1 MYPKHDPRSTSS
13 NPSFETRE
21 SQISRLR
28 DAKRATSWHRHFGNS
43 RFLAA
48 ASRVLAVVALAA
60 PAIGC
65 VGGPIYVDERFTEE
79 EEKEIQ
85 AAADVWAAATNGRGA
100 VDLVFGQRVDL
111 NDTGR
116 RVMVR
121 AGGRAAENAFEL
133 FREGDPGGR
142 HERWDAEV
150 IVIVPERM
158 VGIDMK
164 YVVIHELGHHFG
176 VHHVADETAIMYF
189 QPNPKSAHC
198 LTREDLR
205 AFCGANACNPEAMN
219 ACDDKGSVLR

>member
-1 MYPKHDPRSTSS
+1 MYPKHDLHSTSP
-13 NPSFETRE
+13 NLSFETRE
-21 SQISRLR
+21 SQPPRLR
-28 DAKRATSWHRHFGNS
+28 SAKRATTWCRQFIS
-43 RFLAA
+43 RFLADSGRALGVFALTAFA
-48 ASRVLAVVALAA
+48 A
-60 PAIGC
+60 GC
-65 VGGPIYVDERFTEE
+65 VGGPIYVDERFTPE

-85 AAADVWAAATNGRGA
+85 AAADVWSAATNGKGN
-100 VDLVFGQRVDL
+100 VDLIFGQRVDL
-111 NDTGR
+111 RDTHR

-121 AGGRAAENAFEL
+121 AGGRAAENAYEL

-142 HERWDAEV
+142 HESWDSEV

-198 LTREDLR
+198 LTIEDLR
-205 AFCGANACNPEAMN
+205 AFCGANACNPETMN
-219 ACDDKGSVLR
+219 PCDKGSVLR